1 MEKALNYI
9 RYNDNY
15 TKLINVGSLKHTRTG
30 IWNKKKQNTKFDGT
44 DSI

>member
-15 TKLINVGSLKHTRTG
+15 TKLINVGSLKHTRTC
-30 IWNKKKQNTKFDGT
+30 IWNKKNNTKFDGT